1 MALPYLVKHIYNNG
15 TDEVIRWGK
24 KIYASGYA
32 ELIEHDDLLNT
43 AIFRIRDDAYA
54 TYYKVHITKFRDPK
68 TISVRCGCPYNLG
81 EICRHEAAALFQLQE
96 MLDKNLLGEKQLK
109 YDQRHTVV
117 KMKLL
122 ELKLIKLLTAVQSYI
137 EAENFIRGSKA
148 TILEKKMKGLL
159 QMLITRAIYSGL
171 FYRKMK
177 RGTLI
182 QAAAALQIPHIHFVC
197 TRLLCC
203 CS

>member
-15 TDEVIRWGK
+15 TDEVIRRGK

-122 ELKLIKLLTAVQSYI
+122 ELKLIKSA
-137 EAENFIRGSKA
+137 
-148 TILEKKMKGLL
+148 
-159 QMLITRAIYSGL
+159 SGL
-171 FYRKMK
+171 EVDA
-177 RGTLI
+177 TLDLLESVMQGGAHDDVVAFALPSAMSREQLQALSGAVI
-182 QAAAALQIPHIHFVC
+182 QHTEES
-197 TRLLCC
+197 TR
-203 CS
+203 